1 MDFPASHGEAGH
13 PMGLPCRLFDA
24 PVSTMDF
31 GISLG
36 GRISWNLWPVEDR
49 HGEISEHVMPVR
61 YVRYCFL
68 LQKANKST
76 RTLVTALRTWIW
88 YDWYDYF
95 SFTAI
100 FSRPLHSVNPEC
112 YVCATKFDMGTSG
125 TSQIGHVLKS
135 PTSCHWHF
143 FQWVKKA
150 AAIRAALKELIIAFK
165 RLVNRIFINELW
177 QSQFNQATW
186 HLNTP
191 INQRNFGIFGTCQ
204 SARTHTGTIAERW

>member
-88 YDWYDYF
+88 YIYIYMYIWLF
-95 SFTAI
+95 FI
-100 FSRPLHSVNPEC
+100 QC
-112 YVCATKFDMGTSG
+112 
-125 TSQIGHVLKS
+125 
-135 PTSCHWHF
+135 HF
-143 FQWVKKA
+143 FLAVAFCKSRMLCLRHKIWHGYIGYISNWTCPEIADLLRLAFFSVG
-150 AAIRAALKELIIAFK
+150 KEG
-165 RLVNRIFINELW
+165 R
-177 QSQFNQATW
+177 
-186 HLNTP
+186 
-191 INQRNFGIFGTCQ
+191 RNSSCPL
-204 SARTHTGTIAERW
+204 